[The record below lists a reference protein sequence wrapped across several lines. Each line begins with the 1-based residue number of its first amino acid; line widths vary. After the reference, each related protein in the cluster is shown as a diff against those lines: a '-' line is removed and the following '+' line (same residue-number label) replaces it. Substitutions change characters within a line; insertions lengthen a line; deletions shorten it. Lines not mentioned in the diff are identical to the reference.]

1 MNQCKICNDNYFI
14 LSNDEQGKDE
24 IQKCDNCNYFK
35 SDEEA
40 KKNYKIRKEK
50 IEWIMKK
57 K

>member
-40 KKNYKIRKEK
+40 KKNYKIRKEEIK
-50 IEWIMKK
+50 
-57 K
+57 